1 MKVIRRIA
9 WVTVGFTY
17 FLVALGGTVR
27 VSNSGLSCPDWP
39 LCFGR
44 PYAPPEIHAILEE
57 SHRYTAAIVSVLVI
71 ALAISA
77 LVWARKERQV
87 LIPALIAPVLLVIQI
102 VLGGLTVLW
111 ELPPTIITA
120 HLATALAIFAMV
132 ITIAVMAGRNV
143 GASLSEG
150 IRSEHPDKT
159 RKFVRLATT
168 NALLVYGLMLSGS
181 YVVGSGASLACP
193 GWPLCGAAPSW
204 AITYH
209 LADINILHRL
219 IATFVGLVLIWTLI
233 AAWRRRR
240 VAPGQAWVAVAASV
254 LFIAQ
259 SSVGALI
266 ALWQRPEWVAIL
278 HLALAAAVWGC
289 LVLLAVLAS
298 RQLRAALQET
308 GSQET
313 WHPQGVPL
321 HLSVGD
327 EGNVVAPLVGARPH
341 DTSSQGTSLVRQTIA
356 NYVDLMKPHVTVLL
370 LGTTVAAMAIAT
382 RGLPPLGLV
391 VATLLG
397 GAMAAGSANCINC
410 YIDRDIDAI
419 MGRTQRRSLPAG
431 RVQPTQALIF
441 GIALGVG
448 SFMILTAFVNLLSA
462 ALACSAI
469 LFYVFVYTLW
479 LKRSSAQ
486 NIVIGGAAGAVPV
499 LVGWAAVTNTV
510 TLPAIWLFAIIFYWT
525 PPHFWALSLLISK
538 DYEKARIPMMPVVM
552 GEHETRKHILLY
564 SLLLLAV
571 TLVLFG
577 MRAMGYFYLVVAL
590 VLGSILIYL
599 SVRLLRE
606 RTKRLARTLFWYSNC
621 YLALIFAAMVLDR
634 VIHL

>member
-1 MKVIRRIA
+1 MKYLRRTA
-9 WVTVGFTY
+9 WVAVGFTY
-17 FLVALGGTVR
+17 FLIALGGTVR

-44 PYAPPEIHAILEE
+44 PYAPPEIHAILEV

-102 VLGGLTVLW
+102 VLGGRTVLW

-132 ITIAVMAGRNV
+132 ITIAVMAGKHRNV

-150 IRSEHPDKT
+150 ARSEHADKT

-193 GWPLCGAAPSW
+193 GWPLCGAAPW

-233 AAWRRRR
+233 SAWRRRS
-240 VAPGQAWVAVAASV
+240 VAPGQAWVAVAASI

-298 RQLRAALQET
+298 RQLRTTLQET
-308 GSQET
+308 G
-313 WHPQGVPL
+313 PGVGASPDP
-321 HLSVGD
+321 SSNPVGD
-327 EGNVVAPLVGARPH
+327 EGNVVAPLAGARPGVGARPH
-341 DTSSQGTSLVRQTIA
+341 DTGSQGTSLVRQTIA
-356 NYVDLMKPHVTVLL
+356 NY
-370 LGTTVAAMAIAT
+370 
-382 RGLPPLGLV
+382 
-391 VATLLG
+391 
-397 GAMAAGSANCINC
+397 
-410 YIDRDIDAI
+410 
-419 MGRTQRRSLPAG
+419 
-431 RVQPTQALIF
+431 
-441 GIALGVG
+441 
-448 SFMILTAFVNLLSA
+448 
-462 ALACSAI
+462 
-469 LFYVFVYTLW
+469 
-479 LKRSSAQ
+479 
-486 NIVIGGAAGAVPV
+486 
-499 LVGWAAVTNTV
+499 
-510 TLPAIWLFAIIFYWT
+510 
-525 PPHFWALSLLISK
+525 
-538 DYEKARIPMMPVVM
+538 
-552 GEHETRKHILLY
+552 
-564 SLLLLAV
+564 
-571 TLVLFG
+571 
-577 MRAMGYFYLVVAL
+577 
-590 VLGSILIYL
+590 
-599 SVRLLRE
+599 
-606 RTKRLARTLFWYSNC
+606 
-621 YLALIFAAMVLDR
+621 
-634 VIHL
+634 